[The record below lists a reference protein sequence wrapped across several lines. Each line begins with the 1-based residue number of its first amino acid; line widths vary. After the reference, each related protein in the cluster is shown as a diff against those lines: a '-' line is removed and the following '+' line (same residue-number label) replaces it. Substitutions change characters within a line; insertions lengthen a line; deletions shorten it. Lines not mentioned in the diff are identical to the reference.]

1 MKELEEL
8 KKILTNDEEVK
19 ECFKPSKKRFV
30 AANIISTLLFL
41 IIFFGGIFTVGILG
55 IVNIIHFRN
64 ENGTQDLLAPIM
76 FLVFSTPFLIM
87 IILSIVGY
95 IVRYQRTIYVVTN
108 KRLIIRSGFIG
119 VDYKSIELKYVGLV
133 NVRVDFLD
141 KICGSTGTITF
152 ASPAMPM
159 MNTQN
164 NVNGA
169 FAFRCVENPYEVYK
183 KVKEYI
189 PENGQ

>member
-1 MKELEEL
+1 MKELDEL
-8 KKILTNDEEVK
+8 KMILTNDEEIK
-19 ECFKPSKKRFV
+19 ESFKPSKKRFV
-30 AANIISTLLFL
+30 TANVVSTLIFL

-55 IVNIIHFRN
+55 IIDVIKFTDS
-64 ENGTQDLLAPIM
+64 EGQKDLLAPIM

-95 IVRYQRTIYVVTN
+95 IVRYKRTIYVVTN

-141 KICGSTGTITF
+141 KFCGNTGTVTF
-152 ASPAMPM
+152 ASPAIPM
-159 MNTQN
+159 MNNQN

-189 PENGQ
+189 PEND

>member
-1 MKELEEL
+1 MKELDEV
-8 KKILTNDEEVK
+8 KKILDNTEEIK
-19 ECFKPSKKRFV
+19 ESFKPSKKRFV
-30 AANIISTLLFL
+30 TANIVATLIFL

-55 IVNIIHFRN
+55 IINVIKFTD
-64 ENGTQDLLAPIM
+64 ENGGQDLLAPIM

-141 KICGSTGTITF
+141 KFCGNTGTVTF
-152 ASPAMPM
+152 ASPAIPM
-159 MNTQN
+159 VNNQN

-169 FAFRCVENPYEVYK
+169 FAFRCVENPYDVYK

-189 PENGQ
+189 PEDN

>member
-8 KKILTNDEEVK
+8 EKILSNGEEIK
-19 ECFKPSKKRFV
+19 ESFKPSKKRFV
-30 AANIISTLLFL
+30 TANIISTLIFL
-41 IIFFGGIFTVGILG
+41 IIFFGGIFVVGILG
-55 IVNIIHFRN
+55 IVDVIQFRD
-64 ENGTQDLLAPIM
+64 EAGKQDIMAPIM

-87 IILSIVGY
+87 IVLSIVGY
-95 IVRYQRTIYVVTN
+95 IVRYKRTIYVVTN

-141 KICGSTGTITF
+141 KFCGNTGTVTF
-152 ASPAMPM
+152 ASPAIPM
-159 MNTQN
+159 TNGQN

-189 PENGQ
+189 PEDNH